1 MTIDLLAMTNREL
14 ASVRVPDAIAPST
27 KRKKVGGEAAICPRI
42 RLLRGRLRA
51 RRSREVGW
59 RCGVADVTM
68 DKSDSSDA
76 LEHVLV
82 PEESIGVAIHGV
94 TASEKAMTAF
104 ADMLAL
110 DGMDQNVRFFGTL
123 MRG

>member
-1 MTIDLLAMTNREL
+1 M
-14 ASVRVPDAIAPST
+14 
-27 KRKKVGGEAAICPRI
+27 
-42 RLLRGRLRA
+42 
-51 RRSREVGW
+51 
-59 RCGVADVTM
+59 ADVTM
-68 DKSDSSDA
+68 DKSNSSDA

-82 PEESIGVAIHGV
+82 PEVSIGVAIHGV

-123 MRG
+123 MGG